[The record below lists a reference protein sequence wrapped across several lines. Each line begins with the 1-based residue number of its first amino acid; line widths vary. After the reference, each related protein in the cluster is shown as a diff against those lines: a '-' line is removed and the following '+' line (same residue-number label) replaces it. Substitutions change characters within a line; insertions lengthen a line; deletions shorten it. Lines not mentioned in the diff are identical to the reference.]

1 MGLSTVVR
9 VRIQSNYVAL
19 FNTIC
24 LEVIIVTV
32 LASLIIKHLIHK
44 YYTISVIDGNTV
56 KVRKVTRTMSTLVFA
71 LGMMYAIISELSIES
86 VLIKARKVYKGL
98 NLSVSKPEDIGN
110 PTYLTEVVKEQR
122 KLNNFI
128 RSQIASEGEQVN
140 IPKVALVTSDTE
152 EVPSDC
158 RQKEL
163 KPIVIGK
170 LNAKLVN
177 ATNLGIDTRW
187 KCLEEKHLYVF
198 KGFGELDETYI
209 CKGEAVY
216 GRKVNEGFSYQEERE
231 DGLILLAF
239 EASEGST
246 ICSFQYMEQ
255 CLVLSTHN
263 MWASDEIFSMITTRM
278 HVGYDTDLTDAV
290 AVSLNSKYVYDSEF
304 GGCNRLV
311 HEAAIGQGAL
321 NAFDDIV
328 GDAETLGTEI
338 RLIPIACMLIVMIV
352 ITTGIACINIMRAR
366 KHSRKYNTIRFGD
379 SHYIAG
385 MWLSEKDNLGV
396 CNKPPKGAAIVLEQ
410 DHDLAHLTI
419 GFKAV
424 DKWDGQSD
432 IK

>member
-128 RSQIASEGEQVN
+128 RSQIASEGEHVN
-140 IPKVALVTSDTE
+140 IPKVAIVTSDTE

-187 KCLEEKHLYVF
+187 KCLEE
-198 KGFGELDETYI
+198 
-209 CKGEAVY
+209 
-216 GRKVNEGFSYQEERE
+216 
-231 DGLILLAF
+231 
-239 EASEGST
+239 
-246 ICSFQYMEQ
+246 
-255 CLVLSTHN
+255 
-263 MWASDEIFSMITTRM
+263 
-278 HVGYDTDLTDAV
+278 
-290 AVSLNSKYVYDSEF
+290 
-304 GGCNRLV
+304 
-311 HEAAIGQGAL
+311 
-321 NAFDDIV
+321 
-328 GDAETLGTEI
+328 
-338 RLIPIACMLIVMIV
+338 
-352 ITTGIACINIMRAR
+352 
-366 KHSRKYNTIRFGD
+366 
-379 SHYIAG
+379 
-385 MWLSEKDNLGV
+385 
-396 CNKPPKGAAIVLEQ
+396 
-410 DHDLAHLTI
+410 
-419 GFKAV
+419 
-424 DKWDGQSD
+424 
-432 IK
+432 